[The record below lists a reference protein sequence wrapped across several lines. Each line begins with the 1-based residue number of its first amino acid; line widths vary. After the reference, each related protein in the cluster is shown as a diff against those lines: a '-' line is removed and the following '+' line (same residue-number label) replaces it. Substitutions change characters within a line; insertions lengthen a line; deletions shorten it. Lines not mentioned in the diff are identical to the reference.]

1 MYRECLCARG
11 RGQGGAWLA
20 GEYVP
25 ARAFVGRSLRGKVCK
40 SCDLC
45 RLGAWIC
52 HTSVNAVWAACG
64 CAVGTRKTCSNC
76 AIKWRPHLTHPR
88 HHTAPALP
96 PPPSHIRP
104 PFAVA
109 VYWIVTALRWLHTP
123 HTQIMPACPA
133 CLPAFCLL
141 PAATCLT
148 SGRSASL
155 HPPHPWPSPAA
166 VVAALWAFKIGYKCA
181 EA

>member
-1 MYRECLCARG
+1 MQGVQREG
-11 RGQGGAWLA
+11 PWLA

-64 CAVGTRKTCSNC
+64 CTVGTRKTCSNC

-96 PPPSHIRP
+96 PPPSHIRS

-155 HPPHPWPSPAA
+155 HPPPPCPSLAA